1 MPERRDVNG
10 KIADLVEAGLE
21 AQETE
26 KKRFLDLAD
35 RLARSDDPAEQR
47 LLKGELARMTFGD

>member
-1 MPERRDVNG
+1 MPQHRDVNG

-21 AQETE
+21 A
-26 KKRFLDLAD
+26 KGADKRRFFELGD
-35 RLARSDDPAEQR
+35 RFARSDDPAEQR